1 MPAKIARSAPRPP
14 FELPKVMVAVRTS
27 LLSCRK
33 AGKNA
38 NIHASPGVIWRIP
51 EYIPTAPATKQPM
64 RKAKNYP

>member
-51 EYIPTAPATKQPM
+51 V
-64 RKAKNYP
+64 